1 MIKKKN
7 FFQNKQKAKNEL
19 KKFKDKKTFKTKLER
34 KTQNIKKLGKLILK
48 KTKYFKRKKFRKI
61 FKFLSR
67 KIKYNINI
75 KITPNNIFCILKD
88 NNKNKTILLISA
100 GILHLK
106 ISKKK
111 LKFVNKILIQNFIDK
126 INKKLKQKTC
136 IVKISGPKKITKFI
150 SKKLILSLI
159 KTKLLINILN
169 KKIFNGCR
177 AKKARKKKR
186 KGLRVFK

>member
-1 MIKKKN
+1 MIKKNN
-7 FFQNKQKAKNEL
+7 FFYNKQKAKNEL
-19 KKFKDKKTFKTKLER
+19 KKIKNKKTFKTKLER
-34 KTQNIKKLGKLILK
+34 KTRNIKKLGKLILK
-48 KTKYFKRKKFRKI
+48 KTKYFKRKKFKKI
-61 FKFLSR
+61 FKFLSK

-88 NNKNKTILLISA
+88 RNKTILLISA

-136 IVKISGPKKITKFI
+136 IVKISGPKKIIKFI

-177 AKKARKKKR
+177 AKKTRKKKR
-186 KGLRVFK
+186 KGLRIFK